1 MPRQAG
7 PPQPCPTCPW
17 RRDRDASTIP
27 GFDLALA
34 EGLAGTC
41 GAPGQEVQ
49 LGRPMMACHGS
60 PEGAERVCI
69 GWARQVG
76 WWHLGARVAALGDG
90 PMAEAMRAGPSPDL
104 HPTWAEV
111 IDKLRGSA

>member
-1 MPRQAG
+1 MTEQPWDPYRDGAESWQDAHVRQAQ
-7 PPQPCPTCPW
+7 QPGM
-17 RRDRDASTIP
+17 R
-27 GFDLALA
+27 L
-34 EGLAGTC
+34 
-41 GAPGQEVQ
+41 
-49 LGRPMMACHGS
+49 
-60 PEGAERVCI
+60 CI